1 VGGRYGTKDEGREV
15 RMVSKSESLMM
26 KIAVS
31 KLVEPEGR
39 IRLEI
44 DSVSLYELS
53 ENIREMGL
61 LQPLVV
67 CKDGNKFEIVAG
79 ERRFLAIKKLGW
91 DEIPCVV
98 RKFSRLEKALA
109 RASENLNRANLSP
122 IEEAAVYMDLLDEHR
137 LTMKQIGDRM
147 GKSGSYVKDR
157 IALMRMPEEV
167 QQAIHRGKIS
177 PRVGHI
183 LCRIKDKLELFRHL
197 EMAVENGVTAE
208 IMQSWV
214 NDWRDRI
221 KYLETPDAGG
231 MRVVEETLPEK
242 TYAACQICETP
253 VEYGDIKFIKVC
265 GECLD
270 NIVKSLNKKGK

>member
-1 VGGRYGTKDEGREV
+1 
-15 RMVSKSESLMM
+15 MVSKDKSLMI
-26 KIAVS
+26 KVPVS

-53 ENIREMGL
+53 ENIREVGL

-67 CKDGNKFEIVAG
+67 CKDGGKYEVVAG

-98 RKFSRLEKALA
+98 KKFSRLERALA

-122 IEEAAVYMDLLDEHR
+122 IEEAAVYADLKDEHG
-137 LTMKQIGDRM
+137 LTIKQIGDRM
-147 GKSGSYVKDR
+147 GRSGSHVEQR
-157 IALMRMPEEV
+157 IELISMPEEV
-167 QQAIHRGKIS
+167 QKEIHRGKIS
-177 PRVGHI
+177 ASVAKV
-183 LCRIKDKLELFRHL
+183 LCRIKDKKELFYHLEL
-197 EMAVENGVTAE
+197 AVENGVTAS
-208 IMQSWV
+208 IMQQWV
-214 NDWRDRI
+214 DDWKDKI
-221 KYLETPDAGG
+221 KYRDTKFVEGSSP
-231 MRVVEETLPEK
+231 VEETLPEK

-270 NIVKSLNKKGK
+270 NIIKSVNKKGQ